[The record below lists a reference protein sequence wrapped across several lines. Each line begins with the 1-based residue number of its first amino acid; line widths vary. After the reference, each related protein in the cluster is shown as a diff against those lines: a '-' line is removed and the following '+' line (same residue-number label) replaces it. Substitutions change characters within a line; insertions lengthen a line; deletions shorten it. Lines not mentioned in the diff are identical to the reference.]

1 MSAPSFFEL
10 NYDGKNLI
18 PRYYIDLIERKP
30 KIQTASESGNFPRSY
45 GRFCYRSGL
54 KFSAASYLDLGISLS
69 PESHRHTRMACL
81 EQYQE
86 MERIAN
92 FYGTLVLIRGECVDS
107 EYVNINPINET
118 SIEIFTIKHQSE
130 LKFYALQD

>member
-1 MSAPSFFEL
+1 
-10 NYDGKNLI
+10 
-18 PRYYIDLIERKP
+18 
-30 KIQTASESGNFPRSY
+30 
-45 GRFCYRSGL
+45 
-54 KFSAASYLDLGISLS
+54 
-69 PESHRHTRMACL
+69 MACL

-92 FYGTLVLIRGECVDS
+92 FYGTLVLNRGECVDS

-118 SIEIFTIKHQSE
+118 SIEIFTIKYQSE